1 MRPLYQAV
9 ILCQCIIK
17 HDMQSTFVIS
27 NPDNWL
33 LPLNS
38 KWYFSPHICPHPVQD
53 IIREKNINN
62 DISLK
67 QHIQAESQEDRS
79 FPAEDQQVIL
89 NKANK
94 KSQTTKNGRK
104 ITMRMNHNR
113 NSLDPLASKRGSS
126 TAKVDKINEIY
137 NFKTHKGPTIWFSG
151 GGGLVFVLEPSFF
164 LFFAN
169 RMRGLFFSQC
179 DSQDI
184 FFCEKTKGSIFS
196 SIF

>member
-17 HDMQSTFVIS
+17 HDIQSTFVIS

-53 IIREKNINN
+53 IIREKNMNN

-67 QHIQAESQEDRS
+67 QPIQAKSQEDRS

-94 KSQTTKNGRK
+94 KSKTTKNGRK

-151 GGGLVFVLEPSFF
+151 GGGGGLVFVLEPSFF
-164 LFFAN
+164 FIFCQQNARIVFFHSVTA
-169 RMRGLFFSQC
+169 R
-179 DSQDI
+179 I
-184 FFCEKTKGSIFS
+184 FFLRENKRQHF
-196 SIF
+196 